1 MRIKIE
7 IKKIKTIFW
16 LKGKIEKKNQF
27 NKRLKKTFKII
38 WIKLEKK
45 KIFKKLGLDD
55 EIENK

>member
-1 MRIKIE
+1 
-7 IKKIKTIFW
+7 